1 MQLVHTPVGV
11 GSVDAVSGASAFNSV
26 NAPSAGAAPSF
37 GASLAGGVSLGM
49 AIGQAVGSI
58 YSAYSLGK
66 SLKYQLETQ
75 AKIDKINA
83 RIQQMGAETAYRRGE
98 AEVARIT
105 MRAGQIKAKQN
116 VAYAANGVAT
126 GYGSAAAAKAS
137 TSLMK
142 ELDVHTA
149 NMNALAAAWGYQQEA
164 VNMRNASFA
173 HMAQGTVDQGRQNT
187 MAMST
192 LVGSIGEIH
201 ERWNRFKG
209 E

>member
-1 MQLVHTPVGV
+1 MQLVQTPAGL
-11 GSVDAVSGASAFNSV
+11 GAVDVVSGASASNAA
-26 NAPSAGAAPSF
+26 NAPAAPSF
-37 GASLAGGVSLGM
+37 GSSLAGGVALGM

-105 MRAGQIKAKQN
+105 MRAGQVKAKQN

-126 GYGSAAAAKAS
+126 GYGSAAEAKAS
-137 TSLMK
+137 TSIMK

-173 HMAQGTVDQGRQNT
+173 HAAQGTVDQGRQNA